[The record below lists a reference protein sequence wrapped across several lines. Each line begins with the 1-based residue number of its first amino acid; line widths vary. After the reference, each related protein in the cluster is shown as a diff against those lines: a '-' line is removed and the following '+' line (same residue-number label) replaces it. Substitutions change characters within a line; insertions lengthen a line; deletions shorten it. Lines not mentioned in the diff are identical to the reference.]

1 MDYEFIKS
9 LKLVDRY
16 ITSLTSA
23 RIQAI
28 HKRGEVPDRF
38 SLEHLQ
44 SLHAEIFQDLPAAF
58 FAEEAQPFFEAVPSY
73 YLDHNPSEFRQPSDP
88 FNPHSKYRAYGL
100 EDTVC
105 TFYSCVGEQDL
116 QQAEA
121 YLAGLDVAALKAAPY
136 EAKVAAVAEMYQT
149 LEFLHPFP
157 EGNSRTLRVFTQQF
171 ASSIDLEFD

>member
-58 FAEEAQPFFEAVPSY
+58 FAEEAQPF
-73 YLDHNPSEFRQPSDP
+73 LRLC
-88 FNPHSKYRAYGL
+88 PHTIWTTIPVNSG
-100 EDTVC
+100 
-105 TFYSCVGEQDL
+105 SL
-116 QQAEA
+116 QI
-121 YLAGLDVAALKAAPY
+121 
-136 EAKVAAVAEMYQT
+136 
-149 LEFLHPFP
+149 H
-157 EGNSRTLRVFTQQF
+157 
-171 ASSIDLEFD
+171 